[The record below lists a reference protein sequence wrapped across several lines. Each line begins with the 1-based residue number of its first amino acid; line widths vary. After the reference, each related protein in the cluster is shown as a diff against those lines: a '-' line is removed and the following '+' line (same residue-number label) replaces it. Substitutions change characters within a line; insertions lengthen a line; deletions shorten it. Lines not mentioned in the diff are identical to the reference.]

1 METTQLV
8 NENPF
13 LSIRE
18 GRLFLEDVDLV
29 EAAKTHGTPLF
40 VVSESYLRQNIRD
53 YKAAFEKY
61 WPEGSVKVLPS
72 VKANPNIAIRK
83 VIDSEGAGCD
93 IFGPGE
99 LECAIRAG
107 VSGENISV
115 NGSIK
120 SKEIIQKSIA
130 LGATIILDSPK
141 ELELCI
147 DGAKKLGM
155 RANILLRLKPW
166 LGDTDE
172 MSDFIPSSEIRRL
185 TQTIKYGIPTTEV
198 LSMAESL
205 KSFKEVNLLGV
216 HIHMGRHSKK
226 LSVWEQ
232 LIESYVLLIKELSVT
247 LNGWTP
253 KIVNFGGGFAASLDK
268 ETKVAQ
274 TNYATPTV
282 EDYAESITSA
292 FRNSMNKANLS
303 TKGIMIE
310 VEPGRAT
317 HNQTGLHL
325 TTVKNIKHETTNIN
339 HKWAE
344 VDTSEVFLGIQGVN
358 PTPPFDFVVASKADS
373 PNDMTCDI
381 VGVTCN
387 AEWLFEHVTVPN
399 LCEGDVIA
407 FLNTGSYIEPM
418 AANFNALPRPGMAL
432 ISGAQCNM
440 IKRHETVDEVFSRQV
455 IPKYLENTSL

>member
-1 METTQLV
+1 MKTTQLV
-8 NENPF
+8 NENPY

-18 GRLFLEDVDLV
+18 GRLFFEDVDLTQ
-29 EAAKTHGTPLF
+29 AAKTHGTPLF

-53 YKAAFEKY
+53 YRAAFEKY
-61 WPEGSVKVLPS
+61 WPEGKVKVLPS

-120 SKEIIQKSIA
+120 NKDIIQKSIA
-130 LGATIILDSPK
+130 FGATIILDSPK

-147 DGAKKLGM
+147 EGALKLGM

-166 LGDTDE
+166 LGNTDE
-172 MSDFIPSSEIRRL
+172 KSDFLPNCDIRKL

-198 LSMAESL
+198 LSMAKTL
-205 KSFKEVNLLGV
+205 NGCKEVNLLGV

-226 LSVWEQ
+226 LAVWEQ
-232 LIESYVLLIKELSVT
+232 LIASYVTLIKQLSET

-253 KIVNFGGGFAASLDK
+253 KVVNFGGGFAASLDK
-268 ETKVAQ
+268 ETRVAH
-274 TNYATPTV
+274 TDYATPSV
-282 EDYAESITSA
+282 EEYAQLITSS
-292 FRNSMNKANLS
+292 FRDNMNRNNLS
-303 TKGIMIE
+303 IKDVMIE

-325 TTVKNIKHETTNIN
+325 TTVKNLKHETTHIM

-358 PTPPFDFVVASKADS
+358 PTPPFDFIVASKADE
-373 PNDMTCDI
+373 PNQMTCDV

-387 AEWLFEHVTVPN
+387 AEWLFESVEVPS
-399 LCEGDVIA
+399 LCDGDVIA
-407 FLNTGSYIEPM
+407 LLNTGSYIEPM

-432 ISGAQCNM
+432 VSGSQCNM
-440 IKRHETVDEVFSRQV
+440 IKRHETVDDVFCRQQV
-455 IPKYLENTSL
+455 PHYLEKNSL

>member
-1 METTQLV
+1 METIRLV

-13 LSIRE
+13 LSVRE
-18 GRLFLEDVDLV
+18 GRLYLEDVDLV

-40 VVSESYLRQNIRD
+40 VVSENYLRQNIRD
-53 YKAAFEKY
+53 YQHAFEAY
-61 WPEGSVKVLPS
+61 WPEGKVKVLPS

-83 VIDSEGAGCD
+83 IIDSEGAGCD

-107 VSGENISV
+107 VLGENITV

-141 ELELCI
+141 ELEICI
-147 DGAKKLGM
+147 ESAQKLGM
-155 RANILLRLKPW
+155 PANVLLRLKPW

-172 MSDFIPSSEIRRL
+172 MSDFLPNCEISKL

-198 LSMAESL
+198 FAMAKSL
-205 KSFKEVNLLGV
+205 KNCEEVNLLGV

-226 LSVWEQ
+226 LRVWEL
-232 LIESYVLLIKELSVT
+232 LIESYVLLIKELSDI
-247 LNGWTP
+247 LIGWTP
-253 KIVNFGGGFAASLDK
+253 QVVNFGGGFAASLDK
-268 ETKVAQ
+268 ETRVAK
-274 TNYATPTV
+274 TDYLTPTV
-282 EDYAESITSA
+282 EDYAKSITSA
-292 FRNSMNKANLS
+292 FRNSMTRLDLS

-358 PTPPFDFVVASKADS
+358 PTPPFDFVVASKADKA
-373 PNDMTCDI
+373 NEMTCDI
-381 VGVTCN
+381 VGLTCN
-387 AEWLFEHVTVPN
+387 AEWLFENVTVPK
-399 LCEGDVIA
+399 LCEEDVIA
-407 FLNTGSYIEPM
+407 LLNTGSYIEPM

-432 ISGAQCNM
+432 ISGDKCNM

-455 IPKYLENTSL
+455 IPKYLDKNS

>member
-1 METTQLV
+1 MKTTQLV

-18 GRLFLEDVDLV
+18 GRLFLEDVDLTKV
-29 EAAKTHGTPLF
+29 AITHGTPLF
-40 VVSESYLRQNIRD
+40 VVSETYLRKNIRE
-53 YKAAFEKY
+53 YKTAFEKY
-61 WPEGSVKVLPS
+61 WPEGKVKVLPS

-107 VSGENISV
+107 VSGENVSV

-120 SKEIIQKSIA
+120 NKDIIQKAIA
-130 LGATIILDSPK
+130 FGATIILDSPK

-147 DGAKKLGM
+147 EGAQKLGM
-155 RANILLRLKPW
+155 QANILLRLKPW
-166 LGDTDE
+166 LGNTDD
-172 MSDFIPSSEIRRL
+172 MSDFLPNCEIRKL

-198 LSMAESL
+198 ISMAHTLNEC
-205 KSFKEVNLLGV
+205 KEVNLLGV

-226 LSVWEQ
+226 LNVWDQ
-232 LIESYVLLIKELSVT
+232 LIESYVVLIKTLSDI
-247 LNGWTP
+247 LNGWIP
-253 KIVNFGGGFAASLDK
+253 KVVNFGGGFAASLDK
-268 ETKVAQ
+268 ETRVAQ
-274 TNYATPTV
+274 TDYVTPSVGEYAQL
-282 EDYAESITSA
+282 ITTS
-292 FRNSMNKANLS
+292 FRDHMNNNDLQ

-325 TTVKNIKHETTNIN
+325 TTVKNIKHETTNIE

-358 PTPPFDFVVASKADS
+358 PTPPFDFIVASKADE
-373 PNDMTCDI
+373 PNEMICDV

-387 AEWLFEHVTVPN
+387 AEWLFENVDVPK
-399 LCEGDVIA
+399 LCDGDVIA
-407 FLNTGSYIEPM
+407 LLNTGSYIEPM

-432 ISGAQCNM
+432 ISGDQCNM
-440 IKRHETVDEVFSRQV
+440 IKRHETVDEVFSRQI
-455 IPKYLENTSL
+455 IPHYLENNSL

>member
-53 YKAAFEKY
+53 YKVAFEKY
-61 WPEGSVKVLPS
+61 WPEGNVKVLPS

-147 DGAKKLGM
+147 EGAKKLGM

-205 KSFKEVNLLGV
+205 KSCKEVNLLGV

-232 LIESYVLLIKELSVT
+232 LIESYVLLIKELSVV

-282 EDYAESITSA
+282 EDYAKSMTSA
-292 FRNSMNKANLS
+292 FRSSMNKANLS
-303 TKGIMIE
+303 TEGIMIE

-358 PTPPFDFVVASKADS
+358 PTPPFDFVVASKAGE
-373 PNDMTCDI
+373 PNKMTCDI

-407 FLNTGSYIEPM
+407 LLNTGSYIEPM

-432 ISGAQCNM
+432 ISGGQCNM

-455 IPKYLENTSL
+455 IPKYLDNNSL

>member
-1 METTQLV
+1 METTQLL

-13 LSIRE
+13 LSIRK
-18 GRLFLEDVDLV
+18 GRLYLEDVDLV

-40 VVSESYLRQNIRD
+40 VVSENYLRQNIRA
-53 YKAAFEKY
+53 YKSAFETY
-61 WPEGSVKVLPS
+61 WPEGTVKVLPS

-83 VIDSEGAGCD
+83 IIDSEGGGCD
-93 IFGPGE
+93 TFGPGE
-99 LECAIRAG
+99 LECVIRAG
-107 VSGENISV
+107 ISGENIFV

-120 SKEIIQKSIA
+120 SKEIIQKSIT

-141 ELELCI
+141 ELDMCI
-147 DGAKKLGM
+147 EAAKKLEM
-155 RANILLRLKPW
+155 RANVLLRLKPW

-185 TQTIKYGIPTTEV
+185 TQTIKYGIPKTEV
-198 LSMAESL
+198 LSMAERL
-205 KSFKEVNLLGV
+205 ICCDEVNLLGV

-232 LIESYVLLIKELSVT
+232 LIKSYVLLIKELSDI

-268 ETKVAQ
+268 ETQVAQ

-282 EDYAESITSA
+282 EDYAKSMTSA
-292 FRNSMNKANLS
+292 FRSRMTEANLS
-303 TKGIMIE
+303 TKGIMIQ

-325 TTVKNIKHETTNIN
+325 TTVKNIKHETKNIN
-339 HKWAE
+339 HTWAE
-344 VDTSEVFLGIQGVN
+344 VDTSEVFLGIHGVN
-358 PTPPFDFVVASKADS
+358 PTPPFDYIVASKADE
-373 PNDMTCDI
+373 PNEMTCDI
-381 VGVTCN
+381 VGMTCN
-387 AEWLFEHVTVPN
+387 AEWLFENVTVPN
-399 LCEGDVIA
+399 LCEDDVIA
-407 FLNTGSYIEPM
+407 LLNTGSYIEPM
-418 AANFNALPRPGMAL
+418 AANFNALPRPGMVL
-432 ISGAQCNM
+432 ISGDKCNI

-455 IPKYLENTSL
+455 IPAYLDKKSI

>member
-1 METTQLV
+1 METISLV

-13 LSIRE
+13 LSVRK

-40 VVSESYLRQNIRD
+40 VVSENYLRQNIRE
-53 YKAAFEKY
+53 YQNTFEAY
-61 WPEGSVKVLPS
+61 WPEGKVKVLPS

-83 VIDSEGAGCD
+83 IIDSEGAGCD

-107 VSGENISV
+107 VSRENISV

-147 DGAKKLGM
+147 EAAQKLGM

-166 LGDTDE
+166 LGETNE
-172 MSDFIPSSEIRRL
+172 MSDFLPHCEIRKL

-198 LSMAESL
+198 LAMAKSL
-205 KSFKEVNLLGV
+205 KSCEEVNLLGV

-226 LSVWEQ
+226 LSIWEL
-232 LIESYVLLIKELSVT
+232 LIESYVSLIKELSDI

-253 KIVNFGGGFAASLDK
+253 QIVNFGGGFAASVDK
-268 ETKVAQ
+268 ETRVAQ

-282 EDYAESITSA
+282 EDYAKSITSA
-292 FRNSMNKANLS
+292 FRNRMTKHSLS

-325 TTVKNIKHETTNIN
+325 TTVKNIKHETTHIN

-358 PTPPFDFVVASKADS
+358 PTPPFDFVVASKADK

-387 AEWLFEHVTVPN
+387 AEWLFENVTVPN
-399 LCEGDVIA
+399 LCEEDVIA
-407 FLNTGSYIEPM
+407 LLNTGSYIEPM

-432 ISGAQCNM
+432 ISGDQCNM
-440 IKRHETVDEVFSRQV
+440 IKRHETVDDVFCRQV
-455 IPKYLENTSL
+455 IPKYLNNNHS

>member
-1 METTQLV
+1 MKTTQLV

-13 LSIRE
+13 LSIRK
-18 GRLFLEDVDLV
+18 GRLFLENVDLTQ
-29 EAAKTHGTPLF
+29 AARKHGTPLF
-40 VVSESYLRQNIRD
+40 VVSENYLRQNIRE

-61 WPEGSVKVLPS
+61 WPEGKVKVLPS

-147 DGAKKLGM
+147 EGAKKLGM

-172 MSDFIPSSEIRRL
+172 MSDFLPNCEIRKL

-198 LSMAESL
+198 FSMAKSL
-205 KSFKEVNLLGV
+205 KSCKEVNLLGV

-226 LSVWEQ
+226 LSIWEL
-232 LIESYVLLIKELSVT
+232 LIESYVLLIKELSDI

-253 KIVNFGGGFAASLDK
+253 KVVNFGGGFAASLDK
-268 ETKVAQ
+268 ETRVAQ

-282 EDYAESITSA
+282 EDYAKSITSA
-292 FRNSMNKANLS
+292 FRNSMTKLNLS

-387 AEWLFEHVTVPN
+387 AEWLFENVTVPN
-399 LCEGDVIA
+399 LCEEDVIA
-407 FLNTGSYIEPM
+407 LLNTGSYIEPM

-432 ISGAQCNM
+432 ISGDQCNM

-455 IPKYLENTSL
+455 IPKYLDKDYS